1 MKPYHLILAAVA
13 AAAMALHAAGAEP
26 TTHEKLAGKLM
37 GLMNRRD
44 VMLAAFAATTEPAL
58 QQMPE
63 AKRPAIRQIFKEFA
77 ESIAD
82 SPELKARLTALYK
95 ESFTEA
101 ELRDM
106 LAFYETPTGKK
117 ALEKIP
123 DLFQKGAAVG
133 QDLAQK
139 KQAELQRELE
149 KILRDDTG
157 Q

>member
-1 MKPYHLILAAVA
+1 
-13 AAAMALHAAGAEP
+13 MALHAAGTEP
-26 TTHEKLAGKLM
+26 TTHEKLAEKLM
-37 GLMNRRD
+37 GLMNRRE
-44 VMLAAFAATTEPAL
+44 VMLEAFTATTEPAL
-58 QQMPE
+58 LQMPE
-63 AKRPAIRQIFKEFA
+63 AKRPAIRKLFKEFA

-82 SPELKARLTALYK
+82 APELKTRLTALYK

-101 ELRDM
+101 ELSDM

-123 DLFQKGAAVG
+123 ALFQKGAAIG

-139 KQAELQRELE
+139 KQAELERELQ
-149 KILRDDTG
+149 KILRNDAG